1 MDAEYYS
8 ADSVDGITSGRTFL
22 VVKRAVADISASTFD
37 SVVVPAV
44 AGKRI
49 HVLSVAVLTGG
60 TATTCTFNSKGAGA
74 GTAISMQF
82 QNGANGGAVLP
93 YNPKGWFV
101 TAVGEALTASTGA
114 GSQTGIQ
121 VTYVE
126 V

>member
-1 MDAEYYS
+1 MDAIYYT
-8 ADSVDGITSGRTFL
+8 ADSVDGITAGTTFL
-22 VVKRAVADISASTFD
+22 VVKRALANIAASTTD
-37 SVVVPAV
+37 SVVVAAV
-44 AGKRI
+44 TGKQI

-101 TAVGEALTASTGA
+101 TAVGEGLTATTGA